1 MSVCNGVNTKKF
13 SRKRTQP
20 SRLGESKTHIE
31 EKDIAFEIFR
41 GFEKKPVVVVP
52 RYDITPF
59 LNKSRKTINTRN
71 LRTNNTVVQ
80 AKNVASLIKFVKDC
94 SVRVASH
101 DLRKLQGSLSIQS
114 PRSDI
119 SESNADEEMGHLR
132 CKICEK
138 VYSSEKKLQNHQQ
151 NKHMIVY
158 RPEKKPQKKM
168 REKEKAKG
176 KIKTTYKVGEKIPEY
191 MMPSIVLEKISI
203 GGKVLEDTID
213 FVDVNNFD
221 IHHGLIKKAIV
232 DPKSKKTLLS
242 KHQCPTCHK
251 YFSSRYC
258 MNRHIENVH
267 HANRDYENLRCKVC
281 EEIFVWPSLLQS
293 HKCIR
298 SFIPE
303 MPFEDAR
310 SEIHFDNLHEITQ
323 NGIDDFNITDH
334 EDYINSV
341 DFEIPAP
348 IVTLSECDEQYIP
361 NDNPIQNLGYK
372 VIMQEVPIEF

>member
-158 RPEKKPQKKM
+158 RPEKKPQKKVSFSDHVIIHEVKEYHKCRKCPRIFEDYKSLKSHMKEFHKKRKCYICNYCNKKFVDRMFFKVHIRLHCDVCGVLLKNKSKFQEHRRSVCRVLKMHLCKTCNCSFFRFMDLKDHSYEHLSTFFICDICKDQFATKCAVAHHISFLHCKRRPTLMYDM
-168 REKEKAKG
+168 RNLGSERLYLCNFCDESSVDRDLIEAHVQALPDLSNRAMTDAGKRKG
-176 KIKTTYKVGEKIPEY
+176 KRK
-191 MMPSIVLEKISI
+191 
-203 GGKVLEDTID
+203 
-213 FVDVNNFD
+213 N
-221 IHHGLIKKAIV
+221 
-232 DPKSKKTLLS
+232 
-242 KHQCPTCHK
+242 
-251 YFSSRYC
+251 
-258 MNRHIENVH
+258 
-267 HANRDYENLRCKVC
+267 
-281 EEIFVWPSLLQS
+281 
-293 HKCIR
+293 
-298 SFIPE
+298 
-303 MPFEDAR
+303 
-310 SEIHFDNLHEITQ
+310 
-323 NGIDDFNITDH
+323 
-334 EDYINSV
+334 
-341 DFEIPAP
+341 
-348 IVTLSECDEQYIP
+348 
-361 NDNPIQNLGYK
+361 
-372 VIMQEVPIEF
+372 